1 MRVFR
6 VAIVSV
12 LLTKLAMITRAT
24 QFQTQAQK
32 KFFTRPTQA
41 LAQ

>member
-1 MRVFR
+1 MRVFQ
-6 VAIVSV
+6 VPIVSV

-24 QFQTQAQK
+24 QTQVQK
-32 KFFTRPTQA
+32 KFFARPTQA